1 MKTPNPTNVQRL
13 KRLPGQT
20 GKQLARIFLS
30 FFTLFPLHGARWKEW
45 KSSEKSPSLIN
56 IHRLKR
62 LPGQTVKQLALILLS
77 LLTLFPL
84 YFMLTNSFKVQSE
97 FFGNLLGLPQNPIL
111 ENFAKILQHPNLGRW
126 FANSIIL
133 TTGSVLVCTVIAIL
147 AAYAFAKMS
156 FPGRDTLFNLITP
169 LMVIPP
175 IVMVIPMFVLF
186 RQLNLVNNLGGPLI
200 IYSGLMLPFTIYM
213 LRNFFVSIPKEIQ
226 DAAMIDGCSGFQ
238 VLTKIYL
245 PLSKPALMTSIIVNS
260 VWVWNELLIALVFLQ
275 TEELRPL
282 IVGITTSLQKR
293 FTLDVPSL
301 MAGLAV
307 ATIPMIILYI
317 VGQKA
322 LVRGLVA
329 GYDK

>member
-1 MKTPNPTNVQRL
+1 MKKDSLNVPRL
-13 KRLPGQT
+13 KRLPSAT
-20 GKQLARIFLS
+20 AKQLSMIVLS
-30 FFTLFPLHGARWKEW
+30 
-45 KSSEKSPSLIN
+45 I
-56 IHRLKR
+56 
-62 LPGQTVKQLALILLS
+62 
-77 LLTLFPL
+77 LTLFPL
-84 YFMLTNSFKVQSE
+84 YFMITNSLKVQDE

-111 ENFAKILQHPNLGRW
+111 DNFTKILQHPNLGRW
-126 FANSIIL
+126 FVNSIVL
-133 TTGSVLVCTVIAIL
+133 TGGAVVLSTGIAIL
-147 AAYAFAKMS
+147 AAYAFAQMR
-156 FPGRDTLFNLITP
+156 FPGRDLLFNLITP

-186 RQLNLVNNLGGPLI
+186 RQLRLVNNLGGPLI
-200 IYSGLMLPFTIYM
+200 IYAGLMLPFTIFL
-213 LRNFFVSIPKEIQ
+213 LRNFFITIPQEIK
-226 DAAMIDGCSGFQ
+226 DAALIDGATEFQ

-245 PLSKPALMTSIIVNS
+245 PLSKPALVTSIVVNA

-275 TEELRPL
+275 TEQLRTL

-317 VGQKA
+317 IGQNA

-329 GYDK
+329 GHEK

>member
-1 MKTPNPTNVQRL
+1 VKTDL
-13 KRLPGQT
+13 L
-20 GKQLARIFLS
+20 
-30 FFTLFPLHGARWKEW
+30 
-45 KSSEKSPSLIN
+45 N
-56 IHRLKR
+56 IHVIKR
-62 LPGQTVKQLALILLS
+62 IPGATVKQLALILLS

-84 YFMLTNSFKVQSE
+84 YFMITNSLKVQDE

-111 ENFAKILQHPNLGRW
+111 DNFTKILQHPNLGRW
-126 FANSIIL
+126 FANSILL
-133 TTGSVLVCTVIAIL
+133 TTGAVVVSTVIAIL
-147 AAYAFAKMS
+147 AAYAFAQFS
-156 FPGRDTLFNLITP
+156 FPGRNLLFNLITP

-186 RQLNLVNNLGGPLI
+186 RQLRLVNNLGGPLI
-200 IYSGLMLPFTIYM
+200 IYAGLMLPFTIFL
-213 LRNFFVSIPKEIQ
+213 LRNFFITIPQEIK
-226 DAAMIDGCSGFQ
+226 DAALIDGASEFQ

-245 PLSKPALMTSIIVNS
+245 PLSKPALVTSIVVNA

-275 TEELRPL
+275 KEELRTL

-307 ATIPMIILYI
+307 ATIPMIMLYI
-317 VGQKA
+317 IGQNA

-329 GYDK
+329 GHEK

>member
-1 MKTPNPTNVQRL
+1 MK
-13 KRLPGQT
+13 
-20 GKQLARIFLS
+20 IFN
-30 FFTLFPLHGARWKEW
+30 
-45 KSSEKSPSLIN
+45 LIN
-56 IHRLKR
+56 VHRLKR
-62 LPGQTVKQLALILLS
+62 LPGGMVKQLALILLT

-84 YFMLTNSFKVQSE
+84 YFMIINSLKVREE
-97 FFGNLLGLPQNPIL
+97 FFKNLLGLPQSPVL
-111 ENFAKILQHPNLGRW
+111 ANFTKILQHPNLGRW
-126 FANSIIL
+126 FANSILL
-133 TTGSVLVCTVIAIL
+133 TTGSVLLCTIIAIL
-147 AAYAFAKMS
+147 AAYAFAQMS
-156 FPGRDTLFNLITP
+156 FPGRNTLFNLITP

-186 RQLNLVNNLGGPLI
+186 RQLRLVNNPGGPLI
-200 IYSGLMLPFTIYM
+200 IYAGLMLPFTIYL

-226 DAAMIDGCSGFQ
+226 DAALIDGCNGFQ

-245 PLSKPALMTSIIVNS
+245 PLSKPALVTSIIVNA

-275 TEELRPL
+275 SEEQRTL

-301 MAGLAV
+301 MAGLTV

-317 VGQKA
+317 IGQNA

-329 GYDK
+329 GHDK

>member
-1 MKTPNPTNVQRL
+1 MKKDLLNVPRL
-13 KRLPGQT
+13 KRLPRAPA
-20 GKQLARIFLS
+20 KQPSMIVLS
-30 FFTLFPLHGARWKEW
+30 
-45 KSSEKSPSLIN
+45 I
-56 IHRLKR
+56 
-62 LPGQTVKQLALILLS
+62 
-77 LLTLFPL
+77 LTLFPL
-84 YFMLTNSFKVQSE
+84 YFMITNSLKVQDE

-111 ENFAKILQHPNLGRW
+111 DNFTKILQHPNLGRW
-126 FANSIIL
+126 FVNSIVL
-133 TTGSVLVCTVIAIL
+133 TGGAVVLSTGIAIL
-147 AAYAFAKMS
+147 AAYAFAQMR
-156 FPGRDTLFNLITP
+156 FPGRDLLFNLITP

-186 RQLNLVNNLGGPLI
+186 RQLRLVNNLGGPLI
-200 IYSGLMLPFTIYM
+200 IYAGLMLPFTIFL
-213 LRNFFVSIPKEIQ
+213 LRNFFITIPQEIK
-226 DAAMIDGCSGFQ
+226 DAALIDGATEFQ

-245 PLSKPALMTSIIVNS
+245 PLSKPALVTSIVVNA

-275 TEELRPL
+275 TEQLRTL

-317 VGQKA
+317 IGQNA

-329 GYDK
+329 GHEK